1 MRAAAETVPS
11 TQDGGRAV
19 TISETGP
26 DQQQEVR
33 EYPFGPPER
42 LHLHPMYRWLQE
54 HEALSRVRLAYGED
68 TWLVV
73 RHEDARAVLADPRFS
88 RAMAL
93 SRDMPRM
100 SPDQPRANLLDM
112 DPPDHS
118 RIRRLLAKAFT
129 SRRVEQ
135 LRPRAQQIAD
145 GLLDAMVAAGPP
157 ADLMDAFAVPFPS
170 TVVNEMLGVTV
181 DDRGQFRRWSEALLS
196 TTALTPQQ
204 RAEYVGNLSAYMAGM
219 VEQRRR
225 EPMDDLLG
233 AMVAARD
240 EQDRLSEHEL
250 IEVSVGLLA
259 AGFETTTTQIGN
271 FVYALLTNPDQ
282 LALLRSRPELVADA
296 VEELMRFIPLTAG
309 APMARYATEDVQLS
323 GGVVRAGD
331 PVLVHRAAASRDP
344 AVFPDPDRL
353 DLTRGASP
361 HLGFGHGIHHCLGA
375 QLARMELQ
383 VALSSLLGRFAG
395 LRLAVD
401 ETDLRWKTGMALR
414 GLRVLPIAW

>member
-1 MRAAAETVPS
+1 M
-11 TQDGGRAV
+11 
-19 TISETGP
+19 
-26 DQQQEVR
+26 
-33 EYPFGPPER
+33 
-42 LHLHPMYRWLQE
+42 
-54 HEALSRVRLAYGED
+54 
-68 TWLVV
+68 
-73 RHEDARAVLADPRFS
+73 ADPRFS

-323 GGVVRAGD
+323 GEPGPGSLPRPGPARPDPRRQPAPRLRPRHTPLPGRPARPDGAAGRVELAAGPVR
-331 PVLVHRAAASRDP
+331 RATARGGRDGP
-344 AVFPDPDRL
+344 AVEDR
-353 DLTRGASP
+353 DGAARSARTP
-361 HLGFGHGIHHCLGA
+361 HCLVSW
-375 QLARMELQ
+375 M
-383 VALSSLLGRFAG
+383 
-395 LRLAVD
+395 
-401 ETDLRWKTGMALR
+401 
-414 GLRVLPIAW
+414 P